1 MAACLILFPSP
12 THLAVV
18 EGINLP
24 EDLWRGEKVVADVS
38 RDFGRGSTF
47 HTRED
52 WIEIVLSCIWIW
64 RLATLPSRF
73 SAGLYG
79 HSFIIMS
86 DRFQRAALT

>member
-24 EDLWRGEKVVADVS
+24 EDLWRGEKVVAD
-38 RDFGRGSTF
+38 
-47 HTRED
+47 ED